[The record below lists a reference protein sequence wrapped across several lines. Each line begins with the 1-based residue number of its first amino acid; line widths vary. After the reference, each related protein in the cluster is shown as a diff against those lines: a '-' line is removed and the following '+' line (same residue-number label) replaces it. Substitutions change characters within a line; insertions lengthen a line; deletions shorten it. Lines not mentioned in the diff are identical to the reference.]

1 VHTFSEISSAS
12 DTDITFPP
20 ELSFFTPYLS
30 HYIREVLAVG
40 GEAFVS
46 RAPGERY
53 SGVFI
58 YDSSEKTGT
67 IFTRSR
73 EVFDHFYGLKP
84 FDSLFA
90 ELPTEHDSETYD
102 IYTLD
107 LKALSPP
114 YSFSQEI
121 SVASESS
128 ITDIERFMTLAH
140 PGINSGWVRVA
151 YQDGDKC
158 FFVRLGDEIAGV
170 SWLSIVNGV
179 GRFHSLY
186 VKPQFRRLG
195 IGQDLLYARILWLK
209 SKHVASAFSEIS
221 RENPESSRIALKA
234 NMKVSGQM
242 YQYFR
247 KDATSYQPIQN
258 TRLGSGGPAE
268 RACLKRTIHQSAA
281 VSAIDLHNLL
291 DHYLFYWRLLWC

>member
-1 VHTFSEISSAS
+1 MHTFSEIGKAS
-12 DTDITFPP
+12 DAKIAFPRD
-20 ELSFFTPYLS
+20 LSFFTPFLS

-46 RAPGERY
+46 REPEGKT
-53 SGVFI
+53 SGIFI

-73 EVFDHFYGLKP
+73 EVFEHFYELRP
-84 FDSLFA
+84 FDFLFS
-90 ELPTEHDSETYD
+90 EFRTEHDSETYD

-107 LKALSPP
+107 LEAFSRA
-114 YSFSQEI
+114 YSFRHEI
-121 SVASESS
+121 SVAGESS
-128 ITDIERFMTLAH
+128 ISDIERFMTLAH
-140 PGINSGWVRVA
+140 PGINHRWVRVA

-158 FFVRLGDEIAGV
+158 FFVRLSDEIAGV

-209 SKHVASAFSEIS
+209 SKHVGSAFSEIS

-234 NMKVSGQM
+234 SMKVSGQI

-247 KDATSYQPIQN
+247 KD
-258 TRLGSGGPAE
+258 TRTNQSRE
-268 RACLKRTIHQSAA
+268 RT
-281 VSAIDLHNLL
+281 
-291 DHYLFYWRLLWC
+291 